1 MLPRLESLPKL
12 ALILLAVFVSGCAA
26 SRPQRLFDASM
37 LAGHSQQYVLVK
49 NKPNGKVIAGVRTDD
64 VKSMIAVK
72 ERVEEAAGELRTDLL
87 VADAGE
93 PNGYSFIYR
102 DKPKIA
108 VNMAMINLIGE
119 DRDAMAA
126 LIGHEL
132 AHLYLDHA
140 KLRQSREEDRVTT
153 SAVLGFALGMIGIP
167 MGPVDLATTTVTR
180 KYSREDEREADRA
193 GVDYI
198 VRAGF
203 DPCGASRLQAKLGAV
218 SSGAMIPFMSTHPSS
233 AERADT
239 LKLVADCK

>member
-1 MLPRLESLPKL
+1 MLPGLEPSHAAAL
-12 ALILLAVFVSGCAA
+12 ALLAVLVSGCAA
-26 SRPQRLFDASM
+26 SRPQKLFDASM
-37 LAGHSQQYVLVK
+37 IAGHSQQYVLVK
-49 NKPNGKVIAGVRTDD
+49 NKPNGKVIAGVKTDD
-64 VKSMIAVK
+64 VKSMIAIK
-72 ERVEEAAGELRTDLL
+72 ERVEEAAGDLRVDLL

-93 PNGYSFIYR
+93 PNGYSFVYH

-140 KLRQSREEDRVTT
+140 KQRQSREEDRATT

-167 MGPVDLATTTVTR
+167 MGPVDLATTTMTR
-180 KYSREDEREADRA
+180 KYSRDDEREADRA
-193 GVDYI
+193 GVEYI
-198 VRAGF
+198 ARAGY
-203 DPCGASRLQAKLGAV
+203 DPCGAVRLQTKLGTV

-239 LKLVADCK
+239 LKLLADCK